1 MNAMASPSPPSPP
14 PSDLSHPL
22 DPNMTVRQGLA
33 DYLAENGFDVR
44 EYTAPTFRL
53 KVLGRYFDVPNTRD
67 RQWAIPLHDLHHV
80 ATGYGTDFAGEAEI
94 AAWEL
99 SGGCRTWVVY
109 YLNLTALSL
118 GLAIAPRRVLEALRA
133 ARSARALYRQP
144 LGYEEALALTIG
156 ELRERLGVPREGLAT
171 RGRRLHTDAQ
181 ERWSGESRV
190 AEAYCPYAERPSTE
204 VRAS

>member
-1 MNAMASPSPPSPP
+1 M
-14 PSDLSHPL
+14 
-22 DPNMTVRQGLA
+22 VREGLA
-33 DYLAENGFDVR
+33 GYLAENSFEVR

-53 KVLGRYFDVPNTRD
+53 KLLGRYFDVPNTRD

-99 SGGCRTWVVY
+99 RGGCRTWVVY
-109 YLNLTALSL
+109 YLNLVALSL
-118 GLAIAPRRVLEALRA
+118 GLAVAPTRVFASLRA

-144 LGYEEALALTIG
+144 LRYEEALSLTIG

-181 ERWSGESRV
+181 ERRDGQMGREPAMVSV
-190 AEAYCPYAERPSTE
+190 
-204 VRAS
+204 